1 MLNIKSF
8 LINRR
13 NPRNKKLLIIH
24 VAKTAGTS
32 LRKIL
37 QDEYGE
43 QMVYPSDFH
52 LRNVTKGGYILGDE
66 IIKRFPNLPQHKVLI
81 GHFTASISR
90 KIPNHYLVA
99 SFVRDPVQR
108 SLSTLAHFCR
118 SFQKKGKIVS
128 ASDLM
133 NDDEFLACHITDF
146 QTRVFGAE
154 GINNPN
160 EVRLIDDELLKRAI
174 RRIETLDFI
183 GLTESFT
190 DSCRVFDKIFSTR
203 ISRFTRHENV
213 LRPQGTEL
221 AEHIPRIEQLVQRDR
236 ILYDAAVS
244 RYNELHRLL

>member
-1 MLNIKSF
+1 MLASLYKKILIKY
-8 LINRR
+8 LR
-13 NPRNKKLLIIH
+13 PYNKRLLVIH

-32 LRKIL
+32 FRKTL

-43 QMVYPSDFH
+43 KLVYPGNHYF
-52 LRNVTKGGYILGDE
+52 KKIEEYIQGDE
-66 IIKRFPNLPQHKVLI
+66 IVKNFNGLPKHKVLI
-81 GHFTASISR
+81 GHFTAEIVN
-90 KIPNHYLVA
+90 KIPNKYLVA

-203 ISRFTRHENV
+203 ISRFTRRENV

-236 ILYDAAVS
+236 ILYDAAVARFNMLS
-244 RYNELHRLL
+244 K